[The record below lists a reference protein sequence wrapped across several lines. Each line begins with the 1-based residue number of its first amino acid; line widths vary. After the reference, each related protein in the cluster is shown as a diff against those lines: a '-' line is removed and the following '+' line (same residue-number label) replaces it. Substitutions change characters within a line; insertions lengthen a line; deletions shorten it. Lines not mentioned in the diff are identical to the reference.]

1 MLNKLLTGKNPF
13 VYRDNNTHLSEDFI
27 KLFIRMTS
35 ENPDAQHW
43 IKDIFE
49 SDWLKK
55 TSDMFKTKDKRLQ
68 YLEGKVKEILENK
81 KEKIYENRL
90 KITENKT
97 LTVEI

>member
-1 MLNKLLTGKNPF
+1 
-13 VYRDNNTHLSEDFI
+13 
-27 KLFIRMTS
+27 MTS
-35 ENPDAQHW
+35 ENPDAQHS